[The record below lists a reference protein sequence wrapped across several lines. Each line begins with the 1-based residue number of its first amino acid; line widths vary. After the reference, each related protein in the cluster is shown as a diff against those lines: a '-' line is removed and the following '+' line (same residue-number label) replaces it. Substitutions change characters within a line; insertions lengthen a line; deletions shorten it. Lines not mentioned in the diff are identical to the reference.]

1 MTCLKIKHLESNF
14 YDLFQFNIL
23 GMNLTLTQTQVFRT
37 IIVFILQ
44 NVCYN
49 YKIFILKNRYQLW
62 NIINIKDIMGKLS
75 LYLKSNIP
83 PLTFAMIR
91 TFWIFKIISE
101 GCNAWNSQYLTMEN
115 RWTPNHSCS
124 VQEFY

>member
-49 YKIFILKNRYQLW
+49 YKIFILKNRYQL
-62 NIINIKDIMGKLS
+62 
-75 LYLKSNIP
+75 
-83 PLTFAMIR
+83 
-91 TFWIFKIISE
+91 
-101 GCNAWNSQYLTMEN
+101 
-115 RWTPNHSCS
+115 
-124 VQEFY
+124 